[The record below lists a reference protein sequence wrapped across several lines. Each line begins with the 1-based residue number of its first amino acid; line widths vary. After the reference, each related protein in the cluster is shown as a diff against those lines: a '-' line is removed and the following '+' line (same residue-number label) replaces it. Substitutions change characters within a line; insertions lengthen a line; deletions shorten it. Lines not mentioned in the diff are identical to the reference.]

1 MSSQTL
7 NIIVLGAGVAGLT
20 TAHSLL
26 AKLPPTKINLTIVA
40 KHLPGD
46 INQTEYCSP
55 QAGANWRSFE
65 KELNQYGEY
74 DKIAFERFLQIARE
88 SPESGV
94 KRFPM
99 RLVFGP
105 EHDRSKAG
113 LWFEKLVGGIVDVP
127 KDELPEGA
135 GWGIDL
141 VTFMVN
147 PAVYC
152 NWLFASLIKRGVK
165 VVRRSYGHVDSL
177 MSDFPNT
184 TAIFNCTG
192 LGARHLGGVEDTKV
206 HPTKGQ
212 TILISEPK
220 KPLERMTIWT
230 QPSIFPP
237 GEFCHVFPRPLG
249 GGIIIGGVRLEND
262 WDDSFDE
269 SRVERIKQRAC
280 QLAPELGKPEDLQIV
295 RNNVGLRP
303 SREGGARVD
312 IEDRKGAWLVHNYGA
327 GGAGYQS
334 SWGTAE
340 HAVALFTQKLDSD
353 LGVRQAKL

>member
-1 MSSQTL
+1 MPSEL

-20 TAHSLL
+20 TAHSIL
-26 AKLPPTKINLTIVA
+26 ANLPSTKSINLTIVA

-65 KELNQYGEY
+65 PELNQYGQY
-74 DKIAFERFLQIARE
+74 DKVAFERFLQIARE

-94 KRFPM
+94 KRFPL
-99 RLVFGP
+99 RLVYGA
-105 EHDRSKAG
+105 EDDRRKEG
-113 LWFEKLVGGIVDVP
+113 LWFGELVGGITDVP
-127 KDELPEGA
+127 KGELPEGA
-135 GWGIDL
+135 GWGVDL
-141 VTFMVN
+141 VTFMFN
-147 PAVYC
+147 PVVYC
-152 NWLFASLIKRGVK
+152 NWLFASLLKRGVK
-165 VVRRSYGHVDSL
+165 VVRRSYDHVDTL
-177 MSDFPNT
+177 RSDFPNT
-184 TAIFNCTG
+184 AAIFNCTG

-220 KPLERMTIWT
+220 KPLTRMSVWT

-237 GEFCHVFPRPLG
+237 GEFSHVFPRPLG
-249 GGIIIGGVRLEND
+249 GGVIIGGVRLDND

-280 QLAPELGKPEDLQIV
+280 QLAPELGNPEDLQVV
-295 RNNVGLRP
+295 RHNIGLRP
-303 SREGGARVD
+303 SRDGGARVD
-312 IEDRKGAWLVHNYGA
+312 IEDRNGTWLVHNYGA

-334 SWGTAE
+334 SWGMAE
-340 HAVALFTQKLDSD
+340 HAVSLFAQELDSD
-353 LGVRQAKL
+353 FGGREAKL

>member
-152 NWLFASLIKRGVK
+152 
-165 VVRRSYGHVDSL
+165 
-177 MSDFPNT
+177 
-184 TAIFNCTG
+184 
-192 LGARHLGGVEDTKV
+192 ARHLGGVED
-206 HPTKGQ
+206 TKGQ